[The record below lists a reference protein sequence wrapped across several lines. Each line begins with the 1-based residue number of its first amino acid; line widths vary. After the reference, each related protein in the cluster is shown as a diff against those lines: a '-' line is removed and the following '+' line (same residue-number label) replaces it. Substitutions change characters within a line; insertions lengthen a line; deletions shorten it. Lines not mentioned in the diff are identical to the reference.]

1 MLLVLLR
8 MITVNARNTAD
19 IQALGHSDGN
29 CPRVDPMRL
38 HLITVGEPKLK
49 YARLGWEEYEQ
60 RLRRYHRL

>member
-1 MLLVLLR
+1 
-8 MITVNARNTAD
+8 
-19 IQALGHSDGN
+19 
-29 CPRVDPMRL
+29 MRL